1 MTNESEGKG
10 SIERFVREELGCDC
24 PSEVFEHV
32 DVVHAHTAFSD
43 LPGDYLLR
51 IGGRLLVL
59 VVLAPSWRPLGPVLG
74 ELLERGRAER
84 DAEGFNRF
92 RLVVATEDPEAAAR
106 ELGRILEQLHP
117 QDARLHLHAVA
128 PAQLP
133 DFGDPAGVGTFA

>member
-1 MTNESEGKG
+1 MTGETSKAIT
-10 SIERFVREELGCDC
+10 IERFVRDELGCDC
-24 PSEVFEHV
+24 PAQVFEHV

-59 VVLAPSWRPLGPVLG
+59 VVLAPSWRPLAGVLG
-74 ELLERGRAER
+74 ELFERGRAER

-92 RLVVATEDPEAAAR
+92 RLVVATEDPQSATR
-106 ELGRILEQLHP
+106 ELGAILKQFPLA
-117 QDARLHLHAVA
+117 DDRLHLHAVS

-133 DFGDPAGVGTFA
+133 DFA